1 MNYRIKL
8 GQTSQW
14 KQMPLL
20 KKSFLE
26 DSWALGDAH
35 HAHHVSKPPPPPIGT
50 SLHLPIMLSYTCL
63 LYIIL
68 KTNPMVVDETA

>member
-1 MNYRIKL
+1 MNYRIKF

-35 HAHHVSKPPPPPIGT
+35 HAHHVSKPPPPHCYIPASANYVII
-50 SLHLPIMLSYTCL
+50 HLS
-63 LYIIL
+63 IIHHT
-68 KTNPMVVDETA
+68 KNKSNGC